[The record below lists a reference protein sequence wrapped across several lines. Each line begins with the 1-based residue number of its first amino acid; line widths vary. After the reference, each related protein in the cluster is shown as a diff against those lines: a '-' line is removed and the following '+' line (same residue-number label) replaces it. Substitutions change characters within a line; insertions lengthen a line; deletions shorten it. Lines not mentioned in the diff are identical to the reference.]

1 MKHGTSNDRVLLTR
15 SYLQL
20 VSDDLGLKLDK
31 VEPSMLGQVK
41 KVVVSKDDTVLLDG
55 AGSSDAIQD
64 RIVQVCNA
72 NCMQAVLAH
81 DSSQFDVHLEEGQVF
96 CWHLF

>member
-1 MKHGTSNDRVLLTR
+1 
-15 SYLQL
+15 
-20 VSDDLGLKLDK
+20 LDK

-64 RIVQVCNA
+64 RIVQVCN
-72 NCMQAVLAH
+72 
-81 DSSQFDVHLEEGQVF
+81 
-96 CWHLF
+96 